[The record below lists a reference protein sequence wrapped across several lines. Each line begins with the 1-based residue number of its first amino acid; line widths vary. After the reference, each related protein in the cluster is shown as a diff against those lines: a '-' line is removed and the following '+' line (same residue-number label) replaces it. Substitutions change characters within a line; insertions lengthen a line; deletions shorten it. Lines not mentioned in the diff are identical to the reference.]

1 MVKAMG
7 YTEEQEPTSLVATDT
22 TEGAAVGTV
31 ATAIVVMVV
40 VVAQRIQWR
49 VPRC

>member
-1 MVKAMG
+1 MG

-22 TEGAAVGTV
+22 TEGVAVGTM
-31 ATAIVVMVV
+31 ATAAIVVMV
-40 VVAQRIQWR
+40 AQRIRWQ